1 METLNLKKEDFEDI
15 SENAFLLSGL
25 NELNKLL
32 NAHKEEL
39 TPEGLDKANFF
50 VEKVLDR
57 LSIALKLSVDSVL

>member
-1 METLNLKKEDFEDI
+1 MGAREVSNQTLNEI

-39 TPEGLDKANFF
+39 NSYSLDNATYFL
-50 VEKVLDR
+50 EKM
-57 LSIALKLSVDSVL
+57 LSKISGEIKGSIDSVL